1 MWNYNESLED
11 TWTGVKHIR
20 IVVDGQLMT
29 PMDGVLVRK
38 APGTATFDFGQFVP
52 LQAASAGDGVSTDAG
67 SNRDGGHHKAN
78 GRSDGARVSRLE
90 RGASMPSH
98 ITHGSRQVAAVV
110 SPSHAASHK
119 RQMSQSLGYGAA
131 NASLARGIVAA
142 ASQAAAELRNRA
154 SRSHRADNHDD
165 DAPSGGDPSPGG
177 PYSFSDQ
184 APRNDTDDGAV
195 KSASPVSP
203 LGEAGRFAQFS
214 LAGSKGRGTAATA
227 AVAVPAPSAPLRGVH
242 MDYSDSDS
250 SDDGMDVA
258 PTSFTRALLPRLLR
272 PAQVYCAG
280 PHHCWLAANQLM
292 WPWRGALVSPPV
304 FASSTSRPHYQ
315 AGASSRSSSPAR
327 GATSTTSGSTAWSC
341 TTSLISWWS
350 LMTRTSK
357 RSPGT

>member
-1 MWNYNESLED
+1 MANSRVCTRCRLACRHWRRVSYCHCTSPSLCACYQPGSEFSTCLIIDLGRDEVIRGLKVWNYNESLED

-52 LQAASAGDGVSTDAG
+52 LQAASAGDGVATDAG

-78 GRSDGARVSRLE
+78 GRSDGGRVSRLE

-177 PYSFSDQ
+177 HYSFSDQ

-227 AVAVPAPSAPLRGVH
+227 AVAVPAPSAPLSGVH

-258 PTSFTRALLPRLLR
+258 PTSFTRALLLLCWGVVQPRCI
-272 PAQVYCAG
+272 V
-280 PHHCWLAANQLM
+280 
-292 WPWRGALVSPPV
+292 
-304 FASSTSRPHYQ
+304 
-315 AGASSRSSSPAR
+315 
-327 GATSTTSGSTAWSC
+327 
-341 TTSLISWWS
+341 
-350 LMTRTSK
+350 
-357 RSPGT
+357 